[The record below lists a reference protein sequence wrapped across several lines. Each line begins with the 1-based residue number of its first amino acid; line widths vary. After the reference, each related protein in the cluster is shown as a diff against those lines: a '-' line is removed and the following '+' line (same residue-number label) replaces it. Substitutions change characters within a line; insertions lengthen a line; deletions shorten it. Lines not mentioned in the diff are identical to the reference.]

1 VLLRAD
7 SGFIYIPTK
16 KAKGTDSF
24 SYLAQDVSGVRDL
37 ATVSIQLPKAK
48 KHKHGKG
55 KGKKSP
61 SAPRRHYQRKE
72 VVLLWLGR
80 FVGPLMRNPATHI
93 QGKDVVGSFPTVAN
107 SARSSMM
114 QAQAFDGISRDLG
127 QVATRRS
134 MTRLLGGVAALATM
148 AVAGR
153 GDAEAKKRKSKKAKR
168 GASGPAGPGGATGEA
183 GAPGAPG
190 ASLSFGTTGGD
201 RSAVLGATVGSEV
214 ESIVECGPG
223 SAPISCDWT
232 YIGNADAFDR
242 TTTQVGSGSF
252 RGVGSCTA
260 RLRRTATVANAGG
273 QIVVSALCT
282 T

>member
-1 VLLRAD
+1 M
-7 SGFIYIPTK
+7 K
-16 KAKGTDSF
+16 
-24 SYLAQDVSGVRDL
+24 
-37 ATVSIQLPKAK
+37 
-48 KHKHGKG
+48 
-55 KGKKSP
+55 
-61 SAPRRHYQRKE
+61 
-72 VVLLWLGR
+72 
-80 FVGPLMRNPATHI
+80 
-93 QGKDVVGSFPTVAN
+93 
-107 SARSSMM
+107 
-114 QAQAFDGISRDLG
+114 AQAFDGISRDLG

-134 MTRLLGGVAALATM
+134 LTRLLGGVAALATV

-153 GDAEAKKRKSKKAKR
+153 GEAEAKKRKSKKVKA
-168 GASGPAGPGGATGEA
+168 GASGPAGPGGATGATGATGEA

-190 ASLSFGTTGGD
+190 APGASLSTATLSGD

-214 ESIVECGPG
+214 ESIAECGPG

-273 QIVVSALCT
+273 QIIVSAICT
-282 T
+282 L